1 MSEAIELLETHLNA
15 TCKSLAIWKAAKN
28 NLYDK
33 QINLFEK
40 QKQSY
45 LDAIEKIKANGDIK
59 DHDKALPIHDVVQLL
74 RKYNGFLSANYHN
87 ATYDNSDI
95 TEFLSEQ

>member
-1 MSEAIELLETHLNA
+1 MSETTREDILNGVEVIQDYCDANNVGLNEERLECREMITDMIM
-15 TCKSLAIWKAAKN
+15 KM
-28 NLYDK
+28 
-33 QINLFEK
+33 Q
-40 QKQSY
+40 
-45 LDAIEKIKANGDIK
+45 ANGDIK
-59 DHDKALPIHDVVQLL
+59 DHGKALPIPDVVQLL